1 MIGWLVGLM
10 AILRLSKT
18 GSELCRTALLGFFGQ
33 AITSFIGLYE
43 VAQGT
48 WLLLVG
54 RRLDVWGRGS
64 WRKMTIIGLAKYT
77 NRQ

>member
-10 AILRLSKT
+10 ANLRLSET
-18 GSELCRTALLGFFGQ
+18 GSELCRTALWGLFGE

-48 WLLLVG
+48 GSKG
-54 RRLDVWGRGS
+54 R
-64 WRKMTIIGLAKYT
+64 
-77 NRQ
+77 